1 MEEIYMQYESHI
13 ATLFG
18 WPLWITRTIITLCTA
33 ISIVG
38 VFQLDQLRQLN
49 NLMATSADSKENT
62 WKFRQFQMA
71 YLVVYLTIMLADWL
85 QGTNMYTLYSV
96 RSSYFYYICMI
107 FCVTF
112 SCVSCSPMG

>member
-1 MEEIYMQYESHI
+1 MQELYLQYEESI
-13 ATLFG
+13 AALFG
-18 WPLWITRTIITLCTA
+18 WPLWIARTIIVLCTA

-49 NLMATSADSKENT
+49 NLIANSSNPQENT
-62 WKFRQFQMA
+62 WKFRQFQLS

-96 RSSYFYYICMI
+96 RKKVIGKYVSVE
-107 FCVTF
+107 FC
-112 SCVSCSPMG
+112 